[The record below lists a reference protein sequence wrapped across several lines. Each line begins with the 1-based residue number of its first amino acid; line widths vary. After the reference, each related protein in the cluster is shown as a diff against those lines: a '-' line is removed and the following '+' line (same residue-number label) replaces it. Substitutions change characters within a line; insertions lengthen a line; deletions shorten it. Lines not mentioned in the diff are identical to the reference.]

1 MQRELRW
8 WHHLITLSVK
18 LGDVPKLDLTMKP
31 KLSKLSE
38 AHAHLAPP
46 ASSPSTPHP
55 HPQGLLGSSAQHPGR
70 GLARGPTLPPPP
82 PAASSQTTR
91 RSADAL
97 RPLALGPFH
106 FRPALR
112 RPPITRRSREDPAP
126 EALAGAARPR
136 PPAAASAAA
145 SSLPSSS
152 GRGETAGPEG
162 RRRRRDGARVGR
174 PRRSARPAALERR
187 AAPRAGAEARAGEAV
202 RGGEERPPAAPQEVP
217 RR

>member
-1 MQRELRW
+1 MQRELRL
-8 WHHLITLSVK
+8 WHHLITLSGK

-31 KLSKLSE
+31 KLSKLGGAS
-38 AHAHLAPP
+38 APRTTSLLP
-46 ASSPSTPHP
+46 VNPLPP
-55 HPQGLLGSSAQHPGR
+55 PPGPLGSSAQHPGR
-70 GLARGPTLPPPP
+70 GLARSPMLPPPL
-82 PAASSQTTR
+82 PAAPSQTTR
-91 RSADAL
+91 RSTAAL

-112 RPPITRRSREDPAP
+112 RSPITWRSREGPAP
-126 EALAGAARPR
+126 EALAGAPWPR

-145 SSLPSSS
+145 SSFPSSS

-174 PRRSARPAALERR
+174 PRRSARTAALERR